1 MAFKIDPK
9 IASKIAPQIA
19 QKIASKAHFKLNK
32 LKGPQSGTVFL
43 DTRSSAC
50 PATC

>member
-19 QKIASKAHFKLNK
+19 QKIASKADIKLQGVKAISGKRFKLIF
-32 LKGPQSGTVFL
+32 SVFI
-43 DTRSSAC
+43 
-50 PATC
+50 